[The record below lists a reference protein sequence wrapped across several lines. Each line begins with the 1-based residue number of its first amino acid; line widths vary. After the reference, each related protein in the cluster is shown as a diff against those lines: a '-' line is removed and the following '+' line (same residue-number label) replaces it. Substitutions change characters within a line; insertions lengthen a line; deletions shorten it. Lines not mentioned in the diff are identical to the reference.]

1 MLDINMLHDNCYPTY
16 ILEVSLTHMLQNNLP
31 VESSYKG
38 CGIVF
43 RTPIFSPV
51 FISSLP
57 ITAVISPRRQ

>member
-16 ILEVSLTHMLQNNLP
+16 ILEVSLTNLP

-38 CGIVF
+38 CEIVF